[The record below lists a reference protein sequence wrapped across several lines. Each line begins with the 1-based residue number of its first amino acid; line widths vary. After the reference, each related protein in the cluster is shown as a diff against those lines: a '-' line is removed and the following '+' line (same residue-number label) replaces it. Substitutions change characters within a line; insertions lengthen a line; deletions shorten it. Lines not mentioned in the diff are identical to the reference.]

1 MFETFYN
8 ETIRNTVVGFGSL
21 FNEIYVVRK
30 DNNGN
35 ETSRFKVPITY
46 APKEKFIRMLNEYSG
61 LKGSANERDIST
73 ILPRIGFNIE
83 AVNYDAERKRNTLS
97 KRYSASASSNQ
108 IKYEYAEV
116 PYAIDF
122 FLTVAARSMEDGLQ
136 ILEQILAYFT
146 PEFTVTMNFTDSRN
160 RIDVPIVLSSVAS
173 EIDFEGDTSTQR
185 SILFN
190 LAFTAR
196 TYVYGPTK
204 ESKIITKVDTT
215 FFNADFD
222 AQGNISTSMTGGA
235 TGQHKKAPALARVVA
250 GVTGPDGLTSD
261 ISEYTGVN
269 VFGSTT
275 DRANSIFEYPDTL
288 DILGAT
294 A

>member
-8 ETIRNTVVGFGSL
+8 ETIRNTVIGFGSL
-21 FNEIYVVRK
+21 FNEIYVSRK
-30 DNNGN
+30 DSSGN

-61 LKGSANERDIST
+61 LKGTANERDIST

-83 AVNYDAERKRNTLS
+83 AINYDAERKRNTLS
-97 KRYSASASSNQ
+97 RRYSASSVANQ
-108 IKYEYAEV
+108 IKTEYAEV
-116 PYAIDF
+116 PYAVDF
-122 FLTVAARSMEDGLQ
+122 FLTVASRTMEDALQ
-136 ILEQILAYFT
+136 IIEQILAYFT

-160 RIDVPIVLSSVAS
+160 KIDVPIVLTSVAS

-185 SILFN
+185 SIVFN

-215 FFNADFD
+215 FFNTDFD
-222 AQGNISTSMTGGA
+222 TQGNLTGA
-235 TGQHKKAPALARVVA
+235 TGALARVIA
-250 GVTGPDGLTSD
+250 GITGPNGATSD
-261 ISEYTGVN
+261 INEYTGTN

-288 DILGAT
+288 DSLGAT
-294 A
+294 I

>member
-30 DNNGN
+30 DNSGN

-46 APKEKFIRMLNEYSG
+46 APKEKFIRMLDEYSS
-61 LKGSANERDIST
+61 LKGTDNERDIST

-83 AVNYDAERKRNTLS
+83 AINYDAERKRNTLS
-97 KRYSASASSNQ
+97 KRYSASSISNQ
-108 IKYEYAEV
+108 IKTEYAEV

-122 FLTVAARSMEDGLQ
+122 FLTIASRTMEDGLQ
-136 ILEQILAYFT
+136 IIEQILAYFT

-160 RIDVPIVLSSVAS
+160 RIDVPIILSSVAS

-185 SILFN
+185 SITFN

-196 TYVYGPTK
+196 TYVYGPIK

-215 FFNADFD
+215 FFNTDFD
-222 AQGNISTSMTGGA
+222 AQGNISGSMTGGA
-235 TGQHKKAPALARVVA
+235 DDHKKAPALARIIA
-250 GVTGPDGLTSD
+250 GITGPSGLTSD
-261 ISEYTGVN
+261 INEYTGTN

-288 DILGAT
+288 DMLGAT
-294 A
+294 I

>member
-1 MFETFYN
+1 MFDTFYN
-8 ETIRNTVVGFGSL
+8 ETIRNTVIGFGSL

-30 DNNGN
+30 TNSGN

-61 LKGSANERDIST
+61 LKGSNNERDIST

-97 KRYSASASSNQ
+97 KRYSASSLSNQ
-108 IKYEYAEV
+108 LKFEFAEV

-122 FLTVAARSMEDGLQ
+122 FLTVAARTMEDGLQ
-136 ILEQILAYFT
+136 IIEQILPYFT
-146 PEFTVTMNFTDSRN
+146 PEFTVSINFTDSRN
-160 RIDVPIVLSSVAS
+160 KIDVPIVLSSVAS

-185 SILFN
+185 SIIFN

-204 ESKIITKVDTT
+204 QSKVITKVDTT
-215 FFNADFD
+215 FFNTDFD
-222 AQGNISTSMTGGA
+222 TQGNLTGA
-235 TGQHKKAPALARVVA
+235 TGAIARVIA
-250 GVTGPDGLTSD
+250 GVTGPNGATSGVD
-261 ISEYTGVN
+261 EYTGTN

-275 DRANSIFEYPDTL
+275 DRANSIFEYPDSL
-288 DILGAT
+288 DTLGAT
-294 A
+294 S

>member
-46 APKEKFIRMLNEYSG
+46 APKEKFIRMLDEYSS
-61 LKGSANERDIST
+61 LKGTENERDIST

-97 KRYSASASSNQ
+97 KRYTASANSNQ
-108 IKYEYAEV
+108 IKTEYAEV

-122 FLTVAARSMEDGLQ
+122 FLTVASRTMEDGLQ

-173 EIDFEGDTSTQR
+173 EIDFEGDSSTQR
-185 SILFN
+185 SITFN

-196 TYVYGPTK
+196 TYVYGPIK

-222 AQGNISTSMTGGA
+222 AQGNISSSMTGGA
-235 TGQHKKAPALARVVA
+235 AGQHKKAPALARIIA
-250 GVTGPDGLTSD
+250 GVTGPNGITSD
-261 ISEYTGVN
+261 INDYTGVN

-275 DRANSIFEYPDTL
+275 DRANSIFEYPSTL
-288 DILGAT
+288 DMAGAT
-294 A
+294 T